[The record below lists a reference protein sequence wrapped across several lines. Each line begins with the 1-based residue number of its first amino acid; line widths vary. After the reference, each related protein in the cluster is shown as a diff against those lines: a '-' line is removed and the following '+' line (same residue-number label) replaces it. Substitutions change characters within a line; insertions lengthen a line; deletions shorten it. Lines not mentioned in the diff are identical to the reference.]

1 MKNLHILY
9 IPLMVGIASILG
21 CASIQQAVP
30 NVPPEVQNVQ
40 HKLKK
45 MREEAGR
52 KVVKWDPSAL
62 FFDDFNKYPLGVV
75 APFGPWKNINT
86 DAHIEKGVQ
95 PDKSVGNILKAGD
108 GILMLNYSF
117 KYFTLEFNFKVEPL
131 EKQLRVYFLLNG
143 DATAGYYVDKD
154 WGGSPVTLNKFAGST
169 QMQIAK
175 SSGFEVGDDW
185 NYGKIKV
192 TPSSIEVYINGTKY
206 IDMPNNDPSLQEGAI
221 GLSRGGAYYDNIKIT
236 PVK

>member
-21 CASIQQAVP
+21 CASIQHAVP

-117 KYFTLEFNFKVEPL
+117 KYFTLEFNFKIIGFNATV
-131 EKQLRVYFLLNG
+131 VYFLLNG
-143 DATAGYYVDKD
+143 DATAGYHVDKGYGD
-154 WGGSPVTLNKFAGST
+154 SPVTLNKFAGST

-221 GLSRGGAYYDNIKIT
+221 GLAGSVYYDNIKIT
-236 PVK
+236 PIK